1 MLSTITWNTTAAPT
15 GGDWDVAAN
24 WNGGKVPGPSDT
36 ASITKL
42 TSPGTV
48 YLNSGN
54 ADSINSLR
62 TRDYFQR
69 QKPPRK
75 GYLGVF
81 EVVNPTRTEGCTDVG
96 ANCPVNS
103 LFRSN
108 FVVTTKM

>member
-1 MLSTITWNTTAAPT
+1 MNRLPRSGLMDLATLRHRRPPDRRRSLNLRPWLQELEGRLVLSTITWNTTAAPT

-54 ADSINSLR
+54 ADSINSL
-62 TRDYFQR
+62 T
-69 QKPPRK
+69 
-75 GYLGVF
+75 
-81 EVVNPTRTEGCTDVG
+81 TD
-96 ANCPVNS
+96 S
-103 LFRSN
+103 S
-108 FVVTTKM
+108 